1 MASTSSTFSRTGSRF
16 TDARLAAIA
25 RVILLTGAFAL
36 LAWIAWNGWHAIAA
50 VDDFCYGHGAQER
63 GLWSNLVFEYFNWG
77 GRFAATVLISSF
89 AAARTLLLDHYYLVP
104 LTILL
109 LNLLAAWHFLG
120 AVGLRSWPFYVLFCM
135 MLLATFRMRESLFWL
150 SGGATYGTACA
161 LLLVLMAQEWKICCG
176 AVEAKGMRLVWLALG
191 GFLLAG
197 LNEVASLVHLTLVA
211 ILSAW
216 LLLRQRRGALYL
228 LAALGALAG
237 TLVAGLAPGNF
248 ARAATTVHDTSLVAA
263 LLVSLGLLFKKYVVT
278 LILHS
283 LIFFV
288 LMWACRIAPSTRPQ
302 GLRVAVLIG
311 VLLLALWA
319 GIFPRVYALNELGPE
334 RSRTID
340 FLLINVMAMIAAWW
354 LNGKR
359 SARDDTPRPV
369 VAGLLSVVVL
379 GAVASAVLIP
389 AATVLPVWSE
399 LQESAALRRLM
410 DERFATIE
418 QSDHQSLV
426 VKAYT
431 REPKPITYFND
442 VLSDPRQWE
451 NVCFANYFHLKEI
464 SAR

>member
-1 MASTSSTFSRTGSRF
+1 MASTFPTFSRTGSRF

-25 RVILLTGAFAL
+25 HVLLLSGAVAVF
-36 LAWIAWNGWHAIAA
+36 AWIAWNAWHAIAA
-50 VDDFCYGHGAQER
+50 VDDFCYGYGAQER

-89 AAARTLLLDHYYLVP
+89 AGARTLLLDHYYLVP

-109 LNLLAAWHFLG
+109 LNLLAARVFLS
-120 AVGLRSWPFYVLFCM
+120 AVGLRSWSFYVLFCM

-161 LLLVLMAQEWKICCG
+161 LLLLLMAQEWKIYSG

-197 LNEVASLVHLTLVA
+197 FNEVASLVHLTLVVL
-211 ILSAW
+211 LSGS

-248 ARAATTVHDTSLVAA
+248 ARAATTAHDTSLVSA
-263 LLVSLGLLFKKYVVT
+263 LLLSLGLLFKKYAAT

-288 LMWACRIAPSTRPQ
+288 IMWACRIAPWTRPQ
-302 GLRVAVLIG
+302 GWQPAVLIG

-319 GIFPRVYALNELGPE
+319 GIFPRAYALNELGPE

-340 FLLINVMAMIAAWW
+340 FLLVNVMAMIAALW

-359 SARDDTPRPV
+359 SARDDTPRPI

-379 GAVASAVLIP
+379 GAVASAVLVP
-389 AATVLPVWSE
+389 AATVLPVWSG

-410 DERFATIE
+410 DERIVTIE
-418 QSDHQSLV
+418 QSDHQSVV

-431 REPKPITYFND
+431 REPKPVTYFND

-451 NVCFANYFHLKEI
+451 NICFANYFHLKEV